1 MPTIGPRYP
10 LSLDRYISE
19 ESQIQLSVQEDP
31 MNRFWLMAVA
41 LLAGC
46 SASDGGTSAP
56 TRPSLAIV
64 SGANQTDT
72 VGKTLPVQIG
82 AKLTDANSGAPL
94 SGRILNWSVVTGGGA
109 LFVAVTQTGS
119 DGIGRNSWTLG
130 LSVGQQTVVARYI
143 DPDTG
148 TPITTDTARA
158 TALYAAAALIWAN
171 NEAPSPHP
179 AGIAW
184 SSPPISRGQT
194 FTLYYGFID
203 QYGNVGA
210 AACGPVDWHFT
221 GNPADDTIA
230 TVGAPVLL
238 PSNAFSQDFVITG
251 PGTSAMSFEVTSCVP
266 GTTGYIWAQP
276 IIPVNYQP

>member
-1 MPTIGPRYP
+1 MKRLTLLP
-10 LSLDRYISE
+10 
-19 ESQIQLSVQEDP
+19 
-31 MNRFWLMAVA
+31 VA

-56 TRPSLAIV
+56 IRPSLAIV
-64 SGANQTDT
+64 TGANQTDT

-82 AKLTDANSGAPL
+82 AKLTDANSGNPL
-94 SGRILNWSVVTGGGA
+94 AGRILNWSVVTGGGS

-130 LSVGQQTVVARYI
+130 PVVGPQAVVAQYI

-148 TPITTDTARA
+148 TPVTLDTARA
-158 TALYAAAALIWAN
+158 TALYGGAALIWAN
-171 NEAPSPHP
+171 NDAPSPHP
-179 AGIAW
+179 SGIAW
-184 SSPPISRGQT
+184 YAPPLNRGQT

-203 QYGNVGA
+203 QHGNVGA
-210 AACGPVDWHFT
+210 AACGPVNWSFS
-221 GNPADDTIA
+221 GNAGFANDTIA

-238 PSNAFSQDFVITG
+238 ASRAFSQDFRITG
-251 PGTSAMSFEVTSCVP
+251 PDTSLMSFEVTSCVP